1 MFEFDRR
8 GENCMEKNE
17 LENNNVQV
25 NHNIEQEKNSK
36 VEQGK
41 SSGTAV
47 AALVCGVVS
56 ICSCGMLFIPE
67 ILGIVLACIAMKDKS
82 RKQTMAKA
90 GLVMSILSG
99 VLFFLLLFVIGLGS
113 EETTTEE
120 GTTQRTTQ
128 EVMTE
133 DKTKEETRKDDK
145 INDKNDLANYYGK
158 NVSLLEENM
167 GISLEVD
174 GKSYYSGTFYLDT
187 DEDNNI
193 VGISMIYNPIID
205 ETVTFAG
212 ITMQDSIEDAASKL
226 EANGYT
232 LDEEDSIAAQVY
244 KNQSGMV
251 VTIMLTAED
260 EYVLNCMSDSAYAEQ
275 QEDDEITGYYIT
287 DTAYGDTIATHVFYA
302 YTEDSWG
309 SNMVRVECEITNI
322 SEESITFN
330 ARDYYKLDNNGVTI
344 NVNSTDY
351 DYKEISAGYSFNAT
365 LSFTCPENSN
375 TDLSLMTMTADN
387 LEFNLGDKPQ
397 NSEEMQEFAGTY
409 NRFNGGNKIIVL
421 DNGDGTYSVQE
432 IVTIGDETITNNY
445 ENVTLDENN
454 IFYLNRGAYLWSPDE
469 YTVYSYD
476 TTWDKIDENQTPWV
490 KD

>member
-1 MFEFDRR
+1 
-8 GENCMEKNE
+8 MEKNE

-25 NHNIEQEKNSK
+25 NHDIEQEKNSK
-36 VEQGK
+36 GEQGK

-47 AALVCGVVS
+47 AALVCGIVS
-56 ICSCGMLFIPE
+56 VCSCGMLFIPE
-67 ILGIVLACIAMKDKS
+67 ILGIVFACIAMKDKS
-82 RKQTMAKA
+82 RKQTMAKT

-99 VLFFLLLFVIGLGS
+99 VLFFLLLFLIGLGS

-120 GTTQRTTQ
+120 ATTQRTTQ

-145 INDKNDLANYYGK
+145 LNDKNDLANYYGK

-167 GISLEVD
+167 GISLEA
-174 GKSYYSGTFYLDT
+174 SERFYYFESVSLNT

-193 VGISMIYNPIID
+193 TEISIMYNPLIE
-205 ETVTFAG
+205 ETLTFEG
-212 ITMQDSIEDAASKL
+212 ITAQDTTKDAISKL
-226 EANGYT
+226 EEKGYKVSI
-232 LDEEDSIAAQVY
+232 DEDNTKLYEKD
-244 KNQSGMV
+244 GMIV
-251 VTIMLTAED
+251 ELLITAED
-260 EYVLNCMSDSAYAEQ
+260 DYVLNYMSDSAYAEQ
-275 QEDDEITGYYIT
+275 QEEDEITGYYIT

-322 SEESITFN
+322 SEDSITFN

-421 DNGDGTYSVQE
+421 DNGDGTYSVQQ

>member
-1 MFEFDRR
+1 
-8 GENCMEKNE
+8 MEKNE

-25 NHNIEQEKNSK
+25 NHDIEQEKNSK
-36 VEQGK
+36 GEQGK

-47 AALVCGVVS
+47 VALVCGIVS
-56 ICSCGMLFIPE
+56 VCSCGMLFIPE
-67 ILGIVLACIAMKDKS
+67 ILGIVFACIAMKDKS
-82 RKQTMAKA
+82 RKQTMAKT

-120 GTTQRTTQ
+120 ATTQRTTQ

-145 INDKNDLANYYGK
+145 LNDKNDLANYYGK

-167 GISLEVD
+167 GISLEA
-174 GKSYYSGTFYLDT
+174 SERFYYFESVSLNT

-193 VGISMIYNPIID
+193 TEISIMYNPLIE
-205 ETVTFAG
+205 ETLTFEG
-212 ITMQDSIEDAASKL
+212 ITAQDTTKDAISKL
-226 EANGYT
+226 EEKGYKVSI
-232 LDEEDSIAAQVY
+232 DEDNTKLYEKD
-244 KNQSGMV
+244 GMIV
-251 VTIMLTAED
+251 ELLITAED
-260 EYVLNCMSDSAYAEQ
+260 DYVLNYMSDSAYAER
-275 QEDDEITGYYIT
+275 QEEDEITGYYIT

-322 SEESITFN
+322 SEDSITFN

-397 NSEEMQEFAGTY
+397 SSEEMQEFAGTY
-409 NRFNGGNKIIVL
+409 NRSGNKIIVL
-421 DNGDGTYSVQE
+421 DNGDGTYSVQQ